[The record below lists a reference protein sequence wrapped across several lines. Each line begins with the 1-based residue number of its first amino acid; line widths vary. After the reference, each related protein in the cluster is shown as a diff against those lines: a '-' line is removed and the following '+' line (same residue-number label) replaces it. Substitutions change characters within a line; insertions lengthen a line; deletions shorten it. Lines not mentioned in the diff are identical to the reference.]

1 MRFTV
6 LASGSRGNASLLE
19 ADGFGLLIDMGLGPR
34 QLARRLHLAGV
45 SWSRVHAVLLS
56 HTHGDH
62 WNART
67 ISHLVGRR
75 IMLFCHHE
83 HARAL
88 QAVSPALRELDAQR
102 LLRRYDDAEPF
113 SLGTWQCRPLVVEHD
128 SRPTFGFRFDSPAD
142 LFAAAWALAHLSDL
156 GTWDDALA
164 EAIAGVDVL
173 ALEFNHDVAMQ
184 RTSGRSA
191 MLIDRVLGDEGHL
204 SNDQAAALLQQ
215 VIAGSSGSRL
225 KHVVQLHLS
234 RDCNR
239 PALAAIAA
247 REALTACGSAAQV
260 HTAMQDHPLRTIGLE
275 PMAIA
280 RCDKVVGSLS
290 EP

>member
-67 ISHLVGRR
+67 ISHLVGRQ

-83 HARAL
+83 HAREL
-88 QAVSPALRELDAQR
+88 EAVSPALRELDAQR
-102 LLRRYDDAEPF
+102 LLRRYDEGERLA
-113 SLGTWQCRPLVVEHD
+113 LGGWQCQPLVVQHD
-128 SRPTFGFRFDSPAD
+128 SRPTFGFRFERPSD
-142 LFAAAWALAHLSDL
+142 LFAAGSVLVYLSDL

-164 EAIAGVDVL
+164 AAIAEADVL
-173 ALEFNHDVAMQ
+173 ALEFNHDVSMQ
-184 RTSGRSA
+184 RNSGRPA
-191 MLIDRVLGDEGHL
+191 LLIDRVLGEEGHL
-204 SNDQAAALLQQ
+204 SNEQAAALLQQ
-215 VIAGSSGSRL
+215 TIAGSSPGRL

-239 PALAAIAA
+239 PALAALAA
-247 REALTACGSAAQV
+247 RQALAARGSAAQV

-275 PMAIA
+275 PLTVAA
-280 RCDKVVGSLS
+280 C
-290 EP
+290 E